1 MLARAVV
8 VFPRVGLGAS
18 YVCVVMWRLGERLSM
33 TDGSTMQTS
42 FQYAIADKKGF
53 IASDRGG
60 GGLSTHEACNRL
72 RRTQAWLAGGSS
84 HKPLV
89 SHTLP
94 VDVVSCT
101 LTTLHKQI
109 TLSKKMRGHFTS
121 LCVILVGGMCHS
133 DGCRQENTRLHAIS
147 CTKTGW
153 NSLTHNRV
161 LHQELARSLC
171 ESKTQF
177 VVEDT

>member
-33 TDGSTMQTS
+33 TDGSTRQTS

-60 GGLSTHEACNRL
+60 GGLSMHEVCNRL
-72 RRTQAWLAGGSS
+72 RRTRALLVGGSS

-101 LTTLHKQI
+101 LTTLHEQI
-109 TLSKKMRGHFTS
+109 MF
-121 LCVILVGGMCHS
+121 
-133 DGCRQENTRLHAIS
+133 
-147 CTKTGW
+147 
-153 NSLTHNRV
+153 
-161 LHQELARSLC
+161 
-171 ESKTQF
+171 
-177 VVEDT
+177 